1 MRFSASFP
9 STFDVFAC
17 FLSLSLFPSSSPLPP
32 SPFFPSL
39 PSPLPIGNIEGRQ
52 ESESL
57 FATLE
62 ANASAGGAAVVTLD
76 ANVPVGGAAVVTLDA
91 QSAGQTYH
99 DDATTPE
106 NVTSSEAQPGTAGE
120 GVLSGE
126 RRGSGTVVVEDKNG
140 GSTNVNGKKVDA
152 TLNVNGSTT
161 PEQLNDQLKALDIWN
176 RPGEYTIL
184 VKRTNA
190 DGTVGYEAM
199 TIRVGGEEEEK
210 PAEDDGPSEESI
222 RHEMEMKRQE
232 SAVGG
237 VYGSPYWLKQMY
249 LGYHSYNLRLFID
262 NQPVVMRQELSWNAD
277 KSKGISFRVNA
288 VNPEKL
294 TIRFDE
300 KALEVFERVNITT
313 VTLLDRDGGA
323 VMQYNVSDLRI
334 AYDGFGLHDTDQLV
348 VGGADDEVMKIGAD
362 GQLVPVE

>member
-1 MRFSASFP
+1 M
-9 STFDVFAC
+9 TIC
-17 FLSLSLFPSSSPLPP
+17 
-32 SPFFPSL
+32 
-39 PSPLPIGNIEGRQ
+39 
-52 ESESL
+52 
-57 FATLE
+57 
-62 ANASAGGAAVVTLD
+62 
-76 ANVPVGGAAVVTLDA
+76 VGG
-91 QSAGQTYH
+91 
-99 DDATTPE
+99 
-106 NVTSSEAQPGTAGE
+106 
-120 GVLSGE
+120 
-126 RRGSGTVVVEDKNG
+126 K
-140 GSTNVNGKKVDA
+140 
-152 TLNVNGSTT
+152 
-161 PEQLNDQLKALDIWN
+161 
-176 RPGEYTIL
+176 
-184 VKRTNA
+184 
-190 DGTVGYEAM
+190 
-199 TIRVGGEEEEK
+199 EEEK

-262 NQPVVMRQELSWNAD
+262 SQPVVMRQELSWNAD

-313 VTLLDRDGGA
+313 VTLLDRNGGA

-334 AYDGFGLHDTDQLV
+334 AYDGFGLHDTDQFV

-362 GQLVPVE
+362 GQLVPIE